1 MLPVLCYHKV
11 GPAHEEGRFLNV
23 EPWRLETHVRYFA
36 RRGHRFLAAQDL
48 AGDWPAKAVCLT
60 FDDAYA
66 STLEHGLPVL
76 AGHRATATLYAVA
89 SLVGQTSSWDAER
102 ARPLASWDRLREAQ
116 RDGFEIG
123 NHSLSHPR
131 FAELD
136 EAACAR
142 EVADAHRALLDQGLS
157 PGSFCYPYGSR
168 GTAAQRALAVGPYP
182 VALLLGKRGA
192 RANDDRLGLPRI
204 VVGYSDGLPKLL
216 YKLHVRPLL
225 GGAAPLPSAKL
236 RG

>member
-11 GPAHEEGRFLNV
+11 GPAAEEGRFLNV
-23 EPWRLETHVRYFA
+23 EPRRLDSHVRFFA
-36 RRGHRFLAAQDL
+36 RRGHAFLAARDL
-48 AGDWPAKAVCLT
+48 AAPWPSKGVCLT

-66 STLEHGLPVL
+66 STLEHGVPVL
-76 AGHRATATLYAVA
+76 SRHGAAASLFAVA
-89 SLVGQTSSWDAER
+89 SLVGLASDWDGER
-102 ARPLASWDRLREAQ
+102 ARPLADWDRLREAQ
-116 RDGFEIG
+116 RAGFEIG
-123 NHSLSHPR
+123 NHSSTHFR

-142 EVADAHRALLDQGLS
+142 EVADAHRTLLDEGLH

-168 GTAAQRALAVGPYP
+168 GPAAQRALASGPYR
-182 VALLLGKRGA
+182 VALLLGKRIA
-192 RANDDRLGLPRI
+192 RETDDRLGLPRI

-225 GGAAPLPSAKL
+225 GGVAP
-236 RG
+236 